1 VGDKKIDYDKKFKL
15 FITTKM
21 SNPHYLPEIYIKVTV
36 INFSI
41 TFEGLK
47 DQLLGDVVKFELPEI
62 ERKKD
67 EVVVSISNGKKLL
80 KEAQDNILTLLS
92 ESKGNI
98 LDNTELIKTLEE
110 SKKNSAIIKK
120 KLEETTAI

>member
-1 VGDKKIDYDKKFKL
+1 MIRVGDKKIDYDKNFRL

-21 SNPHYLPEIYIKVTV
+21 ANPHYLPEIYIKVTV

-62 ERKKD
+62 EKQKD
-67 EVVVSISNGKKLL
+67 EVVISI
-80 KEAQDNILTLLS
+80 S
-92 ESKGNI
+92 ESKR
-98 LDNTELIKTLEE
+98 LLK
-110 SKKNSAIIKK
+110 
-120 KLEETTAI
+120 